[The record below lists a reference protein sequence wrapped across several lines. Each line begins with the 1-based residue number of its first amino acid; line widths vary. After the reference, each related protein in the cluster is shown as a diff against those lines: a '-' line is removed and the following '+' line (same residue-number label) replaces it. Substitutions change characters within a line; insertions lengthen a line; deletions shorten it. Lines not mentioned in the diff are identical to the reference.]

1 MLALVLVA
9 VSVGLDNFAAAI
21 GIGVSGVSTRTR
33 LEIGIVFGLFEVLV
47 PIVGLVLG
55 HGLAHALG
63 HAAQWLGGGL
73 LIAAGLFGMAMGLRA
88 EGHDTSKAVSH
99 RGRLVLMGLA
109 LSIDNLVVGF
119 ALGAY
124 RVSVAVA
131 AIVIGVMS
139 VTLSLVGLELGSR
152 LGPRIGDRA
161 EIVGSLVLVGVGVA
175 IAAGAP

>member
-1 MLALVLVA
+1 VLALVLVA

-33 LEIGIVFGLFEVLV
+33 LEIGIVFGLFEVLMPV
-47 PIVGLVLG
+47 VGLVLG
-55 HGLAHALG
+55 HGMANDLG

-73 LIAAGLFGMAMGLRA
+73 LIAVGLYGMAMGMRA
-88 EGHDTSKAVSH
+88 DDHDTNKAVP
-99 RGRLVLMGLA
+99 RKGRLVLLGLA

-124 RVSVAVA
+124 RVSVVVA
-131 AIVIGVMS
+131 AIVIGVVS

-152 LGPRIGDRA
+152 LGSRIGDRA

>member
-1 MLALVLVA
+1 VLALVLVA

-33 LEIGIVFGLFEVLV
+33 LEIGIVFGLFEVLMPV
-47 PIVGLVLG
+47 VGLVLG
-55 HGLAHALG
+55 HGMANDLG

-73 LIAAGLFGMAMGLRA
+73 LIAVGLYGMAMGMRA
-88 EGHDTSKAVSH
+88 DDDTNKAVP
-99 RGRLVLMGLA
+99 RKGRLVLLGLA

-124 RVSVAVA
+124 RVSVVVA
-131 AIVIGVMS
+131 AIVIGVVS

-152 LGPRIGDRA
+152 LGSRIGDRA